1 MSSKQKRLA
10 ASLNVAYIAS
20 QMDRVRQSEFTY
32 VVLKI
37 EFTYVV
43 LKNCEFTYFVP
54 KTEFT

>member
-1 MSSKQKRLA
+1 MSSKQNRLA

-32 VVLKI
+32 VVLK
-37 EFTYVV
+37 
-43 LKNCEFTYFVP
+43 NCEFTYFVP